1 MADRCDAGC
10 FGHPRRHGPGHA
22 VHRRPHVGKVQTSLA
37 SIHLVEEE
45 TILKTSVRGVCRA
58 FVVTSLLALVLATI
72 ALGGCRKEA
81 VKIGA
86 TSVPHAEILEFA
98 KPLLEKEGIEIDIV
112 EFNDYVQPNIQLAD
126 KQLAANFFQ
135 HIPYLEDFSAE
146 RNLDLT
152 WIAKIHIEPMGIYAG
167 KVKKLEDLKDGD
179 QVGIPNDV
187 TNAGRAL
194 ALLEKAG
201 LLKFKDGV
209 GVKASV
215 LDVEEN
221 PRNLR
226 IVELNAEI
234 LPHSLADLA
243 VAVINGNFAIQAN
256 LSPLNDALF
265 IEDSDS
271 PFANVLAVRT
281 ADKDDKVL
289 KRIAEVLTSEE
300 VRGFILEKYKGGVVP
315 AF

>member
-1 MADRCDAGC
+1 LR
-10 FGHPRRHGPGHA
+10 
-22 VHRRPHVGKVQTSLA
+22 TSF
-37 SIHLVEEE
+37 
-45 TILKTSVRGVCRA
+45 RGAYRT
-58 FVVTSLLALVLATI
+58 FVVIGLVALVLMTV
-72 ALGGCRKEA
+72 ALGGCGKKA

-98 KPLLEKEGIEIDIV
+98 KPLLKKEGIEIDIV

-152 WIAKIHIEPMGIYAG
+152 WIAKIHIEPMGIYPG
-167 KVKKLEDLKDGD
+167 KVKKLDDLKNGD

-194 ALLEKAG
+194 ALLERAG
-201 LLKFKDGV
+201 LIKLKDGI

-221 PRNLR
+221 PRNLKL
-226 IVELNAEI
+226 VELNAEI

-243 VAVINGNFAIQAN
+243 VAVINGNFAIQAG
-256 LSPLNDALF
+256 LSPLEDALF
-265 IEDSDS
+265 LEDSES
-271 PFANVLAVRT
+271 PFANVLAVRA
-281 ADKDDKVL
+281 ADKDDEVL
-289 KRIAEVLTSEE
+289 KKIAEILTSEE
-300 VRGFILEKYKGGVVP
+300 VREFILEKYKGGVVP

>member
-1 MADRCDAGC
+1 
-10 FGHPRRHGPGHA
+10 
-22 VHRRPHVGKVQTSLA
+22 
-37 SIHLVEEE
+37 
-45 TILKTSVRGVCRA
+45 LKTSVRGVCRA
-58 FVVTSLLALVLATI
+58 FVVTSLLALVLTTI

-112 EFNDYVQPNIQLAD
+112 EFNDYVQPNIQLED

-167 KVKKLEDLKDGD
+167 KVEKLDDLKDGD

-201 LLKFKDGV
+201 LLKLKDGV

-243 VAVINGNFAIQAN
+243 VAVINGNFAIQAD

-289 KRIAEVLTSEE
+289 KKVAEVLNSDE
-300 VRGFILEKYKGGVVP
+300 VREFILEKYKGGVVP

>member
-1 MADRCDAGC
+1 VIG
-10 FGHPRRHGPGHA
+10 
-22 VHRRPHVGKVQTSLA
+22 
-37 SIHLVEEE
+37 LV
-45 TILKTSVRGVCRA
+45 
-58 FVVTSLLALVLATI
+58 ALVLMTV
-72 ALGGCRKEA
+72 ALGGCGKKA

-98 KPLLEKEGIEIDIV
+98 KPLLKKEGIEIDIV

-152 WIAKIHIEPMGIYAG
+152 WIAKIHIEPMGIYPG
-167 KVKKLEDLKDGD
+167 KVKKLDDLKNGD

-194 ALLEKAG
+194 ALLERAG
-201 LLKFKDGV
+201 LIKLKDGI

-221 PRNLR
+221 PRNLKL
-226 IVELNAEI
+226 VELNAEI

-243 VAVINGNFAIQAN
+243 VAVINGNFAIQAG
-256 LSPLNDALF
+256 LSPLEDALF
-265 IEDSDS
+265 LEDSES
-271 PFANVLAVRT
+271 PFANVLAVRA
-281 ADKDDKVL
+281 ADKDDEVL
-289 KRIAEVLTSEE
+289 KKIAEILTSEE
-300 VRGFILEKYKGGVVP
+300 VREFILEKYKGGVVP

>member
-1 MADRCDAGC
+1 MR
-10 FGHPRRHGPGHA
+10 
-22 VHRRPHVGKVQTSLA
+22 TSF
-37 SIHLVEEE
+37 
-45 TILKTSVRGVCRA
+45 RGAYRT
-58 FVVTSLLALVLATI
+58 FVVIGLVALVLMTV
-72 ALGGCRKEA
+72 ALGGCGKKA

-98 KPLLEKEGIEIDIV
+98 KPLLKKEGIEIDIV

-152 WIAKIHIEPMGIYAG
+152 WIAKIHIEPMGIYPG
-167 KVKKLEDLKDGD
+167 KVRKLDDLKNGD

-194 ALLEKAG
+194 ALLERAG
-201 LLKFKDGV
+201 LIKLKDGI

-221 PRNLR
+221 PRNLKL
-226 IVELNAEI
+226 VELNAEI

-243 VAVINGNFAIQAN
+243 VAVINGNFAIQAG
-256 LSPLNDALF
+256 LSPLEDALF
-265 IEDSDS
+265 LEDSES
-271 PFANVLAVRT
+271 PFANVLAVRA
-281 ADKDDKVL
+281 ADKDDEVL
-289 KRIAEVLTSEE
+289 KKIAEILTSEE
-300 VRGFILEKYKGGVVP
+300 VREFILEKYKGGVVP

>member
-1 MADRCDAGC
+1 MR
-10 FGHPRRHGPGHA
+10 
-22 VHRRPHVGKVQTSLA
+22 TSF
-37 SIHLVEEE
+37 
-45 TILKTSVRGVCRA
+45 RGAYRT
-58 FVVTSLLALVLATI
+58 FVVIGLVALVLMTV
-72 ALGGCRKEA
+72 ALGGCGKKA

-98 KPLLEKEGIEIDIV
+98 KPLLKKEGIEIDIV

-152 WIAKIHIEPMGIYAG
+152 WIAKIHIEPMGIYPG
-167 KVKKLEDLKDGD
+167 KVKKLDDLKNGD

-194 ALLEKAG
+194 ALLERAG
-201 LLKFKDGV
+201 LIKLKDGI

-221 PRNLR
+221 PRNLKL
-226 IVELNAEI
+226 VELNAEI

-243 VAVINGNFAIQAN
+243 VAVINGNFAIQAG
-256 LSPLNDALF
+256 LSPLEDALF
-265 IEDSDS
+265 LEDSES
-271 PFANVLAVRT
+271 PFANVLAVRA
-281 ADKDDKVL
+281 ADKDDEVL
-289 KRIAEVLTSEE
+289 KKIAEILTSEE
-300 VRGFILEKYKGGVVP
+300 VREFILEKYKGGVVP